1 MKREKKEITCI
12 VCPVGCLMEVIME
25 DGKVV
30 EVTGNECR
38 RGVDYAHQEAT
49 MPKRTL
55 ATTVRVKGGILPL
68 APVKTHVPVPKKKI
82 RAITELLAKV
92 EVEAPIKINEVI
104 VADVLGTGAD
114 IIATRS
120 IPAKAAGAV
129 S

>member
-1 MKREKKEITCI
+1 
-12 VCPVGCLMEVIME
+12 
-25 DGKVV
+25 
-30 EVTGNECR
+30 
-38 RGVDYAHQEAT
+38 